1 MESRQNCSINRNYI
15 DGRCSSFS
23 CDVETFF
30 LASSRSSCRRLV
42 MNSPSDTM
50 HLTTGRAEENPASL
64 ASGTRVLP
72 AHSIPAQA
80 VCDAVSEEP
89 VWRGHSCPRANP
101 TRQLKVCEIPGRN
114 GARNPSFRKLRTG
127 RRCYA
132 KRRSYARETR
142 VSSAEYSSTTFC
154 SSTHENGCGGVLVA
168 TNVRIRNSS
177 KLGRARCSRRAMASR
192 AS

>member
-1 MESRQNCSINRNYI
+1 VEEPAFRPAFDGNQERALAPVAWDRVRIVRLPTNADSPLVSAPDQRAPDSFECIRESYRPIPSQLGRYVTPSRKSPCSA
-15 DGRCSSFS
+15 
-23 CDVETFF
+23 ETPV
-30 LASSRSSCRRLV
+30 RV
-42 MNSPSDTM
+42 PIP
-50 HLTTGRAEENPASL
+50 PAS
-64 ASGTRVLP
+64 AKFAKSQAERGAESP
-72 AHSIPAQA
+72 AF
-80 VCDAVSEEP
+80 E
-89 VWRGHSCPRANP
+89 SC
-101 TRQLKVCEIPGRN
+101 
-114 GARNPSFRKLRTG
+114 ARG

-177 KLGRARCSRRAMASR
+177 KRGRARCSRRAMASR

>member
-1 MESRQNCSINRNYI
+1 MDSYSRRAPSPGDLRCRLGKSPCS
-15 DGRCSSFS
+15 
-23 CDVETFF
+23 
-30 LASSRSSCRRLV
+30 A
-42 MNSPSDTM
+42 DTPFDFAQ
-50 HLTTGRAEENPASL
+50 GSL
-64 ASGTRVLP
+64 
-72 AHSIPAQA
+72 
-80 VCDAVSEEP
+80 
-89 VWRGHSCPRANP
+89 CPRADP
-101 TRQLKVCEIPGRN
+101 TRQLKSSQNPNPVRDLESQLSKAARM
-114 GARNPSFRKLRTG
+114 GAG
-127 RRCYA
+127 ARCYA